1 MKKRNNC
8 VLCNSTDFRF
18 VMDVSEQKLV
28 ECNSCGLVFM
38 QEYFGVDEYENSHFE
53 DDMRGEIMKS
63 FVDNT
68 AVALLRFVYF
78 CQTRDD
84 VIKKEQLNAL
94 EIGCGSGSFLSI
106 LGNDRTINY
115 VGLEPSTKSAA
126 FCQKIGLNVLP
137 ITFESWI
144 EEFSELA
151 DIVLAFH
158 VIEHME
164 NPRQFLRD
172 IYNVLVDDGIAMIE
186 LPILNIAMKRESG
199 FGMNYFQKYHLFD
212 FCDHHIERLFD
223 EERFE
228 IISKTVP
235 VNQFPKEKNVLYVLK
250 KR

>member
-38 QEYFGVDEYENSHFE
+38 QEYFGVGEYENSHFE
-53 DDMRGEIMKS
+53 DDQRGEIMKS
-63 FVDNT
+63 FSDNT
-68 AVALLRFVYF
+68 PIGLLRFAYF
-78 CQTRDD
+78 CQIRP
-84 VIKKEQLNAL
+84 KEHITAL

-144 EEFSELA
+144 EEFAELA
-151 DIVLAFH
+151 DVVFAFH

-186 LPILNIAMKRESG
+186 LPILNIAMKREFFDIS
-199 FGMNYFQKYHLFD
+199 YFQKYHLFD
-212 FCDHHIERLFD
+212 FCDHHIERLF
-223 EERFE
+223 EEEKFD

-235 VNQFPKEKNVLYVLK
+235 IDQFPKEKNVLYILRK
-250 KR
+250 K

>member
-1 MKKRNNC
+1 MKKRENC
-8 VLCNSTDFRF
+8 ILCGSTDFRF
-18 VMDVSEQKLV
+18 ITEVSEQKLV

-68 AVALLRFVYF
+68 AIALLRFAYF
-78 CQTRDD
+78 LELRR
-84 VIKKEQLNAL
+84 KERISAV
-94 EIGCGSGSFLSI
+94 EIGSGSGSFLSI

-115 VGLEPSTKSAA
+115 IGLEPSTKSSV
-126 FCQKIGLNVLP
+126 FCQKIGLNVCP
-137 ITFESWI
+137 ITFESFI
-144 EEFSELA
+144 EQYAEIF
-151 DIVLAFH
+151 DFIFAFH

-164 NPRQFLRD
+164 NPRQFLYD
-172 IYNVLVDDGIAMIE
+172 IHNLLADDGIAMIE
-186 LPILNIAMKRESG
+186 LPILNIAMKRES
-199 FGMNYFQKYHLFD
+199 FGVDYFQKYHLFD